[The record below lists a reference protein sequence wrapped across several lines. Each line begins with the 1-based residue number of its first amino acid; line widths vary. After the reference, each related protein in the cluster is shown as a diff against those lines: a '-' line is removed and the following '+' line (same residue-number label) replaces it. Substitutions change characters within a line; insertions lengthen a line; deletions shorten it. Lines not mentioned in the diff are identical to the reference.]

1 MFFLVKINDKC
12 SLLKEKKDNFYFR
25 VGKWEGMDNQY
36 RLLIIGASLDE
47 ELALKNALANDYLLV
62 FLPSI
67 KETTIFLQNPNNDDV
82 SLFIVAER
90 LVVNSSN
97 VY

>member
-1 MFFLVKINDKC
+1 
-12 SLLKEKKDNFYFR
+12 
-25 VGKWEGMDNQY
+25 MDNQY
-36 RLLIIGASLDE
+36 RLLIFGASLDE